1 MLTTLPLLTEVQLHR
16 QHGCTDQ
23 IREGELLLATMR
35 HLEPGAQKKAIV
47 ADMLP
52 RSLAAFE
59 KAVREH
65 DEEKA
70 TRISAFIAGLDGFA
84 ARIVQTGQR
93 ANPTRSRLSPSARRD
108 LVSLPLLDFT
118 REKHDRYRF

>member
-1 MLTTLPLLTEVQLHR
+1 
-16 QHGCTDQ
+16 
-23 IREGELLLATMR
+23 
-35 HLEPGAQKKAIV
+35 
-47 ADMLP
+47 MLP

-70 TRISAFIAGLDGFA
+70 TRISAFIDGLDGFA

-93 ANPTRSRLSPSARRD
+93 ANPTRRRLSPSARRG

-118 REKHDRYRF
+118 REKHYRYRF